1 LTRTRR
7 LDRASVALVL
17 IAVAAGYGQFGA
29 VASLGEVAHYFGA
42 AAAHC
47 GSVQDIAG
55 LSGTVIGVGL
65 VIIRLSSLLALP
77 LAALADRWG
86 RKKVLGRVAIV
97 GLLATALAAGSP
109 SYWAFVAFFAFARPL
124 LSASMTLLG
133 VLTVELS
140 STRQRVRRLA
150 WIAAG
155 AGGGA
160 GVSAILHG
168 VLPGANA
175 FRILFATAALP
186 ALAVAPLLR
195 RLKEP
200 ENFSSDSD
208 EAHARLGTVP
218 KPFRRQM
225 LIVAILTAVVGV
237 ISGPANGYAFVYG
250 ENILHIAR
258 HEVAFVVALSALTGI
273 GGLFAG
279 RWFAD
284 RYGRRWTV
292 AVGALATAA
301 TSLLAYSGGRT
312 NFIAGYMC
320 GVFAAAV
327 LAPAASA
334 LTNEIFPHSFRATAA
349 GWVVVAGVL
358 GAIVGLLVFSLVF
371 DATAASHV
379 AAVHA
384 VAQGTLRCA
393 HQSATSVSALRI
405 PAIVTF
411 LPTLPLLLLLHR
423 LPESR
428 GAEIK

>member
-1 LTRTRR
+1 M
-7 LDRASVALVL
+7 L

-42 AAAHC
+42 AARR

-65 VIIRLSSLLALP
+65 VIIRLSSLMALP
-77 LAALADRWG
+77 LASLADRWG
-86 RKKVLGRVAIV
+86 RKKVLRRVAIA
-97 GLLATALAAGSP
+97 GLLTTAIAAGSP

-124 LSASMTLLG
+124 LTASMTLLG

-140 STRQRVRRLA
+140 TSHQRVRRLA

-160 GVSAILHG
+160 GFSAILHG

-195 RLKEP
+195 RLH
-200 ENFSSDSD
+200 EN
-208 EAHARLGTVP
+208 EGATPALGELQARLGAVP
-218 KPFRRQM
+218 RAYRHQM
-225 LIVAILTAVVGV
+225 WIVAILTAVVGV

-258 HEVAFVVALSALTGI
+258 HEVALVVFLSAATGI

-292 AVGALATAA
+292 AVGTLATAA
-301 TSLLAYSGGRT
+301 TSLLAYSGGRG

-334 LTNEIFPHSFRATAA
+334 LTNEIFPHAFRATAA

-358 GAIVGLLVFSLVF
+358 GAIMGLLVFSLVF
-371 DATAASHV
+371 DATSASHV
-379 AAVHA
+379 ATFH
-384 VAQGTLRCA
+384 GTYLPLERIVPMK
-393 HQSATSVSALRI
+393 TNVNALRI

-428 GAEIK
+428 GAEID